1 MKTRIINVLLTFIVI
16 GSTTFFTKA
25 DQVVIR
31 KTKSTGGIRS
41 MLLEPSHLTV
51 NLDNNTIHIDFL
63 FLLRDVNIFV
73 VSSYGRRVYQQT
85 VSSQTFSVNM
95 DLSKEESGIY
105 TIYFTDGTGVC
116 LCGSFII

>member
-41 MLLEPSHLTV
+41 MLLEPSHLMV

-63 FLLRDVNIFV
+63 FLLRDINIFV

-105 TIYFTDGTGVC
+105 AIYFTDGTGVC